1 MRKDAIRQSVG
12 AGSIR
17 FNAAFAF
24 YFNVAFNV
32 GMDKDQTKALIDK
45 AGGDTAFARYLGIDK
60 KRGYQQRVNNW
71 KRRGIPS
78 EAMLKHQR
86 QINSLARKLIRP

>member
-1 MRKDAIRQSVG
+1 
-12 AGSIR
+12 
-17 FNAAFAF
+17 
-24 YFNVAFNV
+24 
-32 GMDKDQTKALIDK
+32 MDKDQTKALIDK

-78 EAMLKHQR
+78 EVMLR
-86 QINSLARKLIRP
+86 

>member
-1 MRKDAIRQSVG
+1 
-12 AGSIR
+12 
-17 FNAAFAF
+17 
-24 YFNVAFNV
+24 
-32 GMDKDQTKALIDK
+32 MDKDQTKALIDK

-78 EAMLKHQR
+78 EVMLKYQR
-86 QINSLARKLIRP
+86 KINSLARKLVNPLILKTGESHDPQTENQARHPEHRCQAG